1 MKWKKMNEN
10 TAAGS
15 YSKDTYINFF
25 FLRNN
30 MQNNLWKLYK
40 NQEKQI
46 LNIFIK
52 KISRKEIQQHFHWV
66 SIKKNQTIVTCPW
79 KLYGILCKF
88 VDMKCQVAAT
98 EHRIFPELRENT
110 KK

>member
-1 MKWKKMNEN
+1 MYVALLKNADLMKWKKMNEN
-10 TAAGS
+10 AAAGS

-25 FLRNN
+25 FSRNN

-66 SIKKNQTIVTCPW
+66 SIKKSDYSHLPMEIARNS
-79 KLYGILCKF
+79 L
-88 VDMKCQVAAT
+88 
-98 EHRIFPELRENT
+98 
-110 KK
+110 